1 MKELLELASFIENF
15 NLEKVGKDVVEAT
28 KLCILDSVG
37 VTLGAKDDKML
48 QSIKKVY
55 DTYDE
60 NNNGRITLWGT
71 DDKNNLRSAV
81 FFNSMM
87 GHILDFDDVHTNSKT
102 HIGIVVVPAAWA
114 LCEYLNKSGK
124 EFMEAVICGYE
135 AMSRIGMGF
144 GVSSHRNRGWHVTGT
159 AGIFGAAAACAKLF
173 EFDSNKIMDVFGIA
187 GTQSSSTW
195 AFSSD
200 GATNKILH
208 PGKAAANGLESCMLA
223 LGGMKG
229 SHNIL
234 DAKDGGIFPMMS
246 DEYDYFAVSKDLGK
260 IYEILN
266 VDKRP
271 YPCSRSTHCA
281 IDAALYLKKNNH
293 IDNKNIDKIIVK
305 TYSVGVKQCGESE
318 ASKNPTLPSDAKFS
332 IPYTVATAMI
342 NNNVGLDDFSSNA
355 ITGENVQDLLKKVEV
370 LEGKKFTDR
379 YPSNWGCE
387 MEVTTKDGVVYSTEI
402 VDASGSLSSPLSKEQ
417 VLNKV
422 YSCCNQYDKIWLE
435 DIANKI
441 MNLENMKSM
450 ISLSYPIKS

>member
-15 NLEKVGKDVVEAT
+15 NLEKIGKDVVDAT

-37 VTLGAKDDKML
+37 VTLGASDDKML
-48 QSIKKVY
+48 QSIKKIY
-55 DTYDE
+55 NTYDE
-60 NNNGRITLWGT
+60 NPKGEITLWGT
-71 DDKNNLRSAV
+71 DEKNNLRNAV

-87 GHILDFDDVHTNSKT
+87 GHVLELDDVHTNSKT
-102 HIGIVVVPAAWA
+102 HIGIIVVPAAWA
-114 LCEYLNKSGK
+114 LSEYLNKSGK

-159 AGIFGAAAACAKLF
+159 AGTFGAAAACAKLLG
-173 EFDSNKIMDVFGIA
+173 FDSNQIMDAFGIA
-187 GTQSSSTW
+187 GTLSSSTW
-195 AFSSD
+195 AFITD

-208 PGKAAANGLESCMLA
+208 PGKAATNGLESCMLV

-246 DEYDYFAVSKDLGK
+246 DEYDYLAVSKDLGR

-266 VDKRP
+266 VDKKP
-271 YPCSRSTHCA
+271 YPCCRSTHCA
-281 IDAALYLKKNNH
+281 IDAALYLKTKNH
-293 IDNKNIDKIIVK
+293 IDDKNINKIIVK
-305 TYSVGVKQCGESE
+305 TYLVGLKQCGESE
-318 ASKNPTLPSDAKFS
+318 TSKNPILPSDAKFS
-332 IPYTVATAMI
+332 TPYTVATAMI
-342 NNNVGLDDFSSNA
+342 NNNVGLDDFDPNA
-355 ITGENVQDLLKKVEV
+355 IAREDVKDLLKKIVV
-370 LEGKKFTDR
+370 LEDKKFTDR
-379 YPSNWGCE
+379 YPNNWGCE
-387 MEVTTKDGVVYSTEI
+387 MEVTTKDGVVYSAEI
-402 VDASGSLSSPLSKEQ
+402 VDASGSVSSPLSKEQ
-417 VLNKV
+417 VLNKI

-450 ISLSYPIKS
+450 ISLGYPMKS